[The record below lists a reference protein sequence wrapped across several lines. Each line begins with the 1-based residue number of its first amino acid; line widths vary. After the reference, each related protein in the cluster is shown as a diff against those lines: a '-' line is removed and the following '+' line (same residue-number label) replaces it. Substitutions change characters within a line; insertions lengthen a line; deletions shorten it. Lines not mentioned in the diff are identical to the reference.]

1 MGVVYKAWQ
10 GRLHRGVAVKMI
22 LPGFDDS
29 ESGLARF
36 RVEAEAVA
44 RLRHPNI
51 VQLFELGDHDGR
63 PYLVMELADGGS
75 LAERLTGRPG
85 RAVTPRGWSSRL
97 HGPSTT
103 PTSTGSSTVTS
114 LRETSFSSPTAR
126 PSSATSAWRS
136 SRAAVT
142 W

>member
-1 MGVVYKAWQ
+1 MVLGVVYKAWQ

-29 ESGLARF
+29 PNGLARF

-75 LAERLTGRPG
+75 LAEGSSRVALAGPRCSRPG
-85 RAVTPRGWSSRL
+85 RVACAGL
-97 HGPSTT
+97 HIPAHE
-103 PTSTGSSTVTS
+103 TGSSTVTS
-114 LRETSFSSPTAR
+114 RRETSFSWPTAR
-126 PSSATSAWRS
+126 PS
-136 SRAAVT
+136 
-142 W
+142 